1 MKCNSSNRLSP
12 FTEFRALLNT
22 DYHSFNIQSCQSNLR
37 IIFNAKLI
45 AVKGLV
51 FGNWKFCFLE
61 KKKNIA
67 RKQFLILSF
76 VEHELLTL
84 RARTIN
90 ILSKLLFILSEE
102 FFEFF
107 NVSTYSLSIFFFI
120 IDINL

>member
-90 ILSKLLFILSEE
+90 ILSNYYLSYLRNS
-102 FFEFF
+102 FENF
-107 NVSTYSLSIFFFI
+107 STYLHIHYLFFF
-120 IDINL
+120 L